1 MAFDVTALTGAVNK
15 YLNSISDTA
24 TLSGE
29 KDSLSSEYGEIF
41 RKYLSKAIDD
51 ELGTSAVTD
60 MSNLSSASG
69 IESLMSADALNIAG
83 TSSLPDVREENVK
96 KSASAEFKIPD
107 IKSDVDKVFMNLDIE
122 GQIRASMEAHSR
134 FNDRQIGA
142 YTSHVDS
149 FKNRNSGSSLGE
161 FEL

>member
-24 TLSGE
+24 ALSSEE
-29 KDSLSSEYGEIF
+29 KDSLSPEYGEIF

-51 ELGTSAVTD
+51 ELGTNSVD
-60 MSNLSSASG
+60 SDSG
-69 IESLMSADALNIAG
+69 IQSVMSADALNIAG
-83 TSSLPDVREENVK
+83 TVGLPDVKDVQSENAK
-96 KSASAEFKIPD
+96 KSAPSEFKIPD
-107 IKSDVDKVFMNLDIE
+107 IKSEVDRVFMNLDIE
-122 GQIRASMEAHSR
+122 GQIRNSMEAHSR

-149 FKNRNSGSSLGE
+149 FKKHNKGSSLRE